1 MNKYLLLLACAY
13 IVILSQVSRADDAG
27 ESLKSFKPELTPEFK
42 ELLKNAD
49 IKKGEAYFDRK
60 CSACHIIVE
69 GGAHDLGPALW
80 GWFGRRAGS
89 SDGFEYSPAMRA
101 SGHRWDIANLNYY
114 LTKTERAVPGRA
126 MNFRGIRGDKR
137 RAELIR
143 YLLLYSGAVFEY

>member
-1 MNKYLLLLACAY
+1 MKKYLFLLACAY
-13 IVILSQVSRADDAG
+13 VAIVSQVSLANDVD
-27 ESLKSFKPELTPEFK
+27 ESLKTFKPELTPKFK
-42 ELLKNAD
+42 ELLDNAD
-49 IKKGEAYFDRK
+49 VKKGEAYFERK
-60 CSACHIIVE
+60 CSSCHTVQE
-69 GGAHDLGPALW
+69 GGSHDLGPALW

-89 SDGFEYSPAMRA
+89 SDGFEYSTAMRA